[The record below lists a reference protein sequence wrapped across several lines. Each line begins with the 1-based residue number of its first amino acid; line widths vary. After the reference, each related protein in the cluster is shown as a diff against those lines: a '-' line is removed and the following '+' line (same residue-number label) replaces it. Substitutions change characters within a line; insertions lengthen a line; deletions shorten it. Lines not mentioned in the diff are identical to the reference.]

1 MDYNTERKKLF
12 LPEYGRNVQQMVD
25 YALTIED
32 RDQRNLVARSIIAVM
47 GTLMPLLR
55 DQVDFKHKLWDH
67 LAIMSDFK
75 LDIDSPYPT
84 PLREKLQEKPRPVPY
99 APSTLRHK
107 HYGRV
112 LETMVKTV
120 AEMEDGEEKDILTLA
135 IANQM
140 KKSYLTWNKD
150 SVTDDLILRDLGEF
164 SKGKLTLKPE
174 FKLQDRREIQTP
186 NKIKRRPMHQSHTR
200 RK

>member
-1 MDYNTERKKLF
+1 
-12 LPEYGRNVQQMVD
+12 MVD
-25 YALTIED
+25 YAMTIED
-32 RDQRNLVARSIIAVM
+32 RDQRNLVARAIISVM
-47 GTLMPLLR
+47 GTLNPHLR

-67 LAIMSDFK
+67 LAIMSDFM

-84 PLREKLQEKPRPVPY
+84 PVREKFQEKPRPVPY

-112 LETMVKTV
+112 VESMVKTV
-120 AEMEDGEEKDILTLA
+120 AAMEDGEEKDHLVLA

-140 KKSYLTWNKD
+140 KKSYITWNKD

-164 SKGKLTLKPE
+164 SKGKLSLKPE
-174 FKLQDRREIQTP
+174 FKLQDRREMQSP
-186 NKIKRRPMHQSHTR
+186 NKIKRRPQRPPHQ
-200 RK
+200 RKK

>member
-84 PLREKLQEKPRPVPY
+84 PLREKTSRKTTS
-99 APSTLRHK
+99 STIRSFNIKAQTLWPCIGDNGKNCCRN
-107 HYGRV
+107 GR
-112 LETMVKTV
+112 
-120 AEMEDGEEKDILTLA
+120 
-135 IANQM
+135 
-140 KKSYLTWNKD
+140 W
-150 SVTDDLILRDLGEF
+150 
-164 SKGKLTLKPE
+164 
-174 FKLQDRREIQTP
+174 
-186 NKIKRRPMHQSHTR
+186 
-200 RK
+200 

>member
-1 MDYNTERKKLF
+1 
-12 LPEYGRNVQQMVD
+12 
-25 YALTIED
+25 
-32 RDQRNLVARSIIAVM
+32 
-47 GTLMPLLR
+47 
-55 DQVDFKHKLWDH
+55 
-67 LAIMSDFK
+67 MSDFK

-140 KKSYLTWNKD
+140 KKSYLTWLSPLDKPSKNIFYFVTFKPID
-150 SVTDDLILRDLGEF
+150 TLIRHKTSKCSCKKSVNCFPKKENNF
-164 SKGKLTLKPE
+164 
-174 FKLQDRREIQTP
+174 
-186 NKIKRRPMHQSHTR
+186 NHTVC
-200 RK
+200 KKAAGSC